1 MVSNLTVLKRCLGLE
16 ALMNA
21 GEFLKEATS
30 GGRRNKKVDSLLGG
44 FNNGTRTCGL
54 ARVKYT

>member
-1 MVSNLTVLKRCLGLE
+1 MS
-16 ALMNA
+16 A

-44 FNNGTRTCGL
+44 FNNETRTCGL